1 MTTSQDIQEMRKKR
15 FVFLRKCYEVS
26 EGSTL
31 QIFEMWKV
39 GEELG
44 FDRKLTGVVTEYL
57 SGEGLIKYT
66 TLGGGISMT
75 HGGIVEIE
83 QALDN
88 PDEPTDHFP
97 PLNVIYVGQMI
108 DSQIQQASP
117 AAAQVTFREGKDE
130 ELRALVESL
139 SNSIEEF
146 GLDDQEESD
155 LQAEILTIEA
165 QTSKS
170 KPNRTIIAES
180 LTSIRTILEQ
190 AAGAALAVGFI
201 EVIKTLVQG

>member
-146 GLDDQEESD
+146 GLDDQEKSD

>member
-57 SGEGLIKYT
+57 DGEDLIKYT
-66 TLGGGISMT
+66 TLGGGISIT
-75 HGGIVEIE
+75 HRGIVEIE
-83 QALDN
+83 QALGD

-146 GLDDQEESD
+146 GLDDQEKSD

-180 LTSIRTILEQ
+180 LRSIRTILEQ

>member
-66 TLGGGISMT
+66 TMGGGISMT
-75 HGGIVEIE
+75 HRGIVEIE

-97 PLNVIYVGQMI
+97 ALNVIYVGQMI

-117 AAAQVTFREGKDE
+117 GAVQVIVHEDRYRELE
-130 ELRALVESL
+130 EALKALKESIDQL
-139 SNSIEEF
+139 S
-146 GLDDQEESD
+146 LDQQDVSD
-155 LQAEILTIEA
+155 LRTDMQTIEA
-165 QTSKS
+165 QMSKS
-170 KPNRTIIAES
+170 SPNRTIMTECV
-180 LTSIRTILEQ
+180 LSIVRTLEQ
-190 AAGAALAVGFI
+190 TAGTVLGGLLLAQFNALLG
-201 EVIKTLVQG
+201 G